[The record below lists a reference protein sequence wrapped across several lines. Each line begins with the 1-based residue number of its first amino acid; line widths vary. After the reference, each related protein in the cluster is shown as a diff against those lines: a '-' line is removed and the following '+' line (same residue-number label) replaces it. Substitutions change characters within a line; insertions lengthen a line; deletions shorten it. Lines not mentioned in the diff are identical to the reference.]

1 VSESDD
7 ELIEGLRSAA
17 RAADPVPDAVIQRA
31 KSALGQRRPQAEIAR
46 ISHGSWRTGATRHR
60 GGPRRLRFEAAR
72 LGIEVEVWAAGDRRR
87 IVGRLR
93 PAQPAV
99 VELRT
104 TATSETTYA
113 EVDEHGRFELDAPA
127 GPLSLSCR
135 LTGASR
141 TVDTEWIAF

>member
-17 RAADPVPDAVIQRA
+17 RAADPVPDSVVKRA
-31 KSALGQRRPQAEIAR
+31 KSALGQRHPQAEIAR
-46 ISHGSWRTGATRHR
+46 ISHGSWRKAATRR
-60 GGPRRLRFEAAR
+60 RAGPWRVRFEAAR
-72 LGIEVEVWAAGDRRR
+72 LGIEMEVWATGDRRR
-87 IVGRLR
+87 IVGRLL
-93 PAQPAV
+93 PAQHAV

-135 LTGASR
+135 LTGGSE

>member
-17 RAADPVPDAVIQRA
+17 RAADPVPDAVIKRA
-31 KSALGQRRPQAEIAR
+31 KSALGQRHPQAEIAR
-46 ISHGSWRTGATRHR
+46 ISHGPWRKGASRRR
-60 GGPRRLRFEAAR
+60 GGPMRLRFEAAR
-72 LGIEVEVWAAGDRRR
+72 LGIEVEVWATGDRRR
-87 IVGRLR
+87 IVGRLV

-104 TATSETTYA
+104 AATSEASYA

-135 LTGASR
+135 LTGGSH
-141 TVDTEWIAF
+141 TVDTEWIAY

>member
-7 ELIEGLRSAA
+7 ALIERLRNAA
-17 RAADPVPDAVIQRA
+17 RAADPVPDEVIKRA
-31 KSALGQRRPQAEIAR
+31 KSALSRRRPHAEIAR
-46 ISHGSWRTGATRHR
+46 FRDGSRPGGTRR
-60 GGPRRLRFEAAR
+60 RRRLRFEAAT
-72 LGIEVEVWAAGDRRR
+72 LGIELEVWATGDRRR
-87 IVGRLR
+87 IVGQLV

-104 TATSETTYA
+104 GTSATATV

-127 GPLSLSCR
+127 GPISLSCR
-135 LTGASR
+135 LGGGSP